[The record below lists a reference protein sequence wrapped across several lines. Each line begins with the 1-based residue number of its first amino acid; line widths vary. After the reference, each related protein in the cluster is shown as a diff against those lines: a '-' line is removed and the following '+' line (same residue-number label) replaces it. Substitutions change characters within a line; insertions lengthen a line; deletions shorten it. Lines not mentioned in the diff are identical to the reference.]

1 VGDDNL
7 FVVVP
12 DYGNEK
18 VFFSFKTN
26 TFKIERTQNEKH
38 SISGSLV
45 SSGNSN
51 RWKKYGSIISVSRHV
66 FFGEREA
73 VHTSITENSE
83 YLRCN
88 LSESSIYLHFLLFN
102 SAYETVSS
110 CSTFQVT
117 C

>member
-1 VGDDNL
+1 MGDDNW
-7 FVVVP
+7 FVAVP
-12 DYGNEK
+12 DYGNKKKLSLVELIL
-18 VFFSFKTN
+18 F
-26 TFKIERTQNEKH
+26 ERTQSEKH

-51 RWKKYGSIISVSRHV
+51 RWRKYGSIISVSRHV

-88 LSESSIYLHFLLFN
+88 LSKSSIYLHFLLFN
-102 SAYETVSS
+102 SAYKTVSS

-117 C
+117 W